1 MVFLCSRLIALA
13 LLIPKVTLESQIGP
27 PSPKLRPIENVYFTE
42 HRNIYFAEHRMSTLL
57 NYVVK
62 LLVLQGSDNFRAKFT
77 VWLACPRAESIY
89 PSMTISDQVI
99 SSLWW
104 WGSPEVATSCHYILP
119 TSRLHF
125 VCGKRT
131 RPRTCT
137 SCVVLCFLWTGSQKY
152 LYSI

>member
-62 LLVLQGSDNFRAKFT
+62 LSVLQGSDNSRAKFT
-77 VWLACPRAESIY
+77 VWLACPR
-89 PSMTISDQVI
+89 VKLG
-99 SSLWW
+99 SLK
-104 WGSPEVATSCHYILP
+104 GKIIQKMMFDGFIL
-119 TSRLHF
+119 T
-125 VCGKRT
+125 
-131 RPRTCT
+131 
-137 SCVVLCFLWTGSQKY
+137 FL
-152 LYSI
+152 